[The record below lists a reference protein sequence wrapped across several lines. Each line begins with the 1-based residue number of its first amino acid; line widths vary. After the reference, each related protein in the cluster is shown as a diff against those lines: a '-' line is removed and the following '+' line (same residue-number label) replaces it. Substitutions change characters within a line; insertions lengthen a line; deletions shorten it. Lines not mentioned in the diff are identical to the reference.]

1 MRKLKV
7 ENTLT
12 QEFVEPKIREAML
25 SVFDTDLAEIPSE
38 SAMALAQQFGA
49 DKNFSSILNADKDDE
64 AVRKFLSSFYNN
76 LNLLVQKTWVE
87 ESDEAQKAH
96 IQFRL
101 DAVCKVFLTGDFQT
115 PYKELVSLLHEVVS
129 LMFGVQLAKTDFLEY
144 AFRIDPEFGIF
155 WWYVEN
161 LPEEAPESSEKA
173 RIYLLLGMVFLSNY

>member
-76 LNLLVQKTWVE
+76 LFAI
-87 ESDEAQKAH
+87 S
-96 IQFRL
+96 
-101 DAVCKVFLTGDFQT
+101 
-115 PYKELVSLLHEVVS
+115 
-129 LMFGVQLAKTDFLEY
+129 
-144 AFRIDPEFGIF
+144 IF
-155 WWYVEN
+155 N
-161 LPEEAPESSEKA
+161 CTFS
-173 RIYLLLGMVFLSNY
+173 FC